1 MIPITTFKETGSQV
15 RRAFT
20 LVELLV
26 SVGIIVVLAILLF
39 SGSKATMERSKQG
52 TCIGNLRAIGG
63 AMNLYVAEYG
73 MFPAHYDKLD
83 PVQRNSIWYHK
94 LLNNG
99 FLDSES
105 VLFCPSS
112 VNRPKDKAMAVQW
125 GGVGYGMNLALSTD
139 FDAPV
144 QDFTSPARVGEVS
157 APSRTIMAVDSGF
170 KEGTSYQ
177 TYYAYPN
184 KPPGATDSAAW
195 PRHGN
200 QCNVLFV
207 DGHVSQVKT
216 PNMNDFGSVYRPEA
230 LGSLGIEP
238 NLWKRRQ

>member
-1 MIPITTFKETGSQV
+1 MTSIATAEGRNLQA

-20 LVELLV
+20 LVELLAV
-26 SVGIIVVLAILLF
+26 IGIIVVLAILLV
-39 SGSKATMERSKQG
+39 SGSKVAIERSRQG
-52 TCIGNLRAIGG
+52 ACVGNLRAIGA

-99 FLDSES
+99 FLNSES

-125 GGVGYGMNLALSTD
+125 GGIGYGMNLALSTD

-144 QDFTSPARVGEVS
+144 QDFTSPARVSEVS
-157 APSRTIMAVDSGF
+157 SPSRTIMAVDSGF

-177 TYYAYPN
+177 TYYVYPN

-195 PRHGN
+195 PRHAN

-207 DGHVSQVKT
+207 DGHVSQAKT
-216 PNMNDFGSVYRPEA
+216 PNPQDPGSVYRPES